1 LAKIIFTLTPI
12 LLNDHMPAKTRK
24 YEKPTESLYGSVK
37 LDKPIDDPKRV
48 AREYIWKKE
57 LKKMKAH

>member
-1 LAKIIFTLTPI
+1 
-12 LLNDHMPAKTRK
+12 MPAKTRK